1 MGRAVAT
8 MRVTD
13 LMTRPVL
20 TLRADDTIE
29 HAGALLS
36 RNRIT
41 AAPVVD
47 AEGELIGIISEG
59 DLLRARH
66 VPDGAPPVAR
76 ATVVADAMTREVVV
90 VRMDADLSDVAE
102 AMLRRNVHSVPIVD
116 GVAEVAGIVCRHDL
130 LRAYVRTDDMVELD
144 VQHRLDEYATG
155 GRSWNATVRD
165 GVVEIAG
172 WYADEVERN
181 VIEALARTVAG
192 VVSVRRRVEAFNG

>member
-1 MGRAVAT
+1 

-59 DLLRARH
+59 DLLRVRH
-66 VPDGAPPVAR
+66 GQAPAAGR
-76 ATVVADAMTREVVV
+76 ANVVADAMTRDVVV
-90 VRMDADLSDVAE
+90 VRMDAELSDVAE
-102 AMLRRNVHSVPIVD
+102 AMLEHNVHSVPIVD

-130 LRAYVRTDDMVELD
+130 LRAYVRTDAMVELD

-155 GRSWNATVRD
+155 GRTWSATVRD
-165 GVVEIAG
+165 GIVEIEG

-181 VIEALARTVAG
+181 VIEALARTVPG
-192 VVSVRRRVEAFNG
+192 VVSVHRRVEALNS

>member
-1 MGRAVAT
+1 

-20 TLRADDTIE
+20 TLRAGDTIE

-47 AEGELIGIISEG
+47 AEDQLIGILSEG

-66 VPDGAPPVAR
+66 GQAEEHAPGR
-76 ATVVADAMTREVVV
+76 AAVVADVMTREVVV
-90 VRMDADLSDVAE
+90 VRMDAELSDVAE
-102 AMLRRNVHSVPIVD
+102 VMLRHNVHSVPVVD
-116 GVAEVAGIVCRHDL
+116 GAAEVAGIVCRHDL

-144 VQHRLDEYATG
+144 VQHRLDEYAPGERTW
-155 GRSWNATVRD
+155 RATVRD

-172 WYADEVERN
+172 WYADQVERN
-181 VIEALARTVAG
+181 VVEALAR
-192 VVSVRRRVEAFNG
+192 SVPGIAAVRQRVEARNS